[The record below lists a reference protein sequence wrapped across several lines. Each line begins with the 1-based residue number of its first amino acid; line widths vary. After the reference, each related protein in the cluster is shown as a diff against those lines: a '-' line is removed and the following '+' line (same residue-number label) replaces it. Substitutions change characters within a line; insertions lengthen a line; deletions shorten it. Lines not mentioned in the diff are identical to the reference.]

1 MLTVEGVPAATIERV
16 WPRVLPWIERALAE
30 GLGHLDSTDLRAAL
44 ERRDMQLWIARR
56 EDAVVAAL
64 VTEIVAY
71 PRRKVCRLV
80 LMGGEDGEREAWL
93 PWLPLLEAWARAE
106 GCDLVEI
113 YGRPGWARL
122 VRHDRRRVVLER
134 ILSHPLEHNHT

>member
-1 MLTVEGVPAATIERV
+1 MLTVEGVAAAAIRGV

-30 GLGHLDSTDLRAAL
+30 GLGHLESRDVRDAL

-64 VTEIVAY
+64 VTEIVVY
-71 PRRKVCRLV
+71 PRRKVCRFV
-80 LMGGEDGEREAWL
+80 LMGGADGQREVWL
-93 PWLPLLEAWARAE
+93 PWLSLLEAWARAE

-134 ILSHPLEHNHT
+134 TLSRPS